1 MPTPSNHPETC
12 DLSRFRFDLATQQD
26 DTALC
31 RLASSTPMNGRFAV
45 SLRRE
50 PSFLDATRVE
60 GDFRQVLVCHDQQT
74 REIVAAGCRSI
85 RDRYINGRL
94 QPVGYLS
101 NLRIREGFRSGTL
114 LARGYRQ
121 LKSLH
126 ADGRTS
132 LYLTTVAE
140 NNHEALEVLTGNRP
154 GLPRYHPAGNLVTTV
169 IPTLAKTKT
178 RAEVDSIQPAGE
190 AEMDELVTF
199 LRTHGPCRQFFPE
212 IERNDL
218 CEPGSRFHSLRPED
232 ILVARSHGEI
242 VATMACWDQ
251 RSFRQIVVER
261 FPPLLRWT
269 RPLINAWARLS
280 GNVPL
285 PKTGTPLNCA
295 LAALLVVR
303 DNREDVLQAVI
314 SKARRQL
321 LLRNID
327 FLLVGLHERDPLL
340 ETARKIATH
349 EYCTHLFLACWAD
362 GEALVNSLDDR
373 PVYLELGCL

>member
-169 IPTLAKTKT
+169 IPTLAKTKI
-178 RAEVDSIQPAGE
+178 RVEVDSIKPARE

-303 DNREDVLQAVI
+303 DNREDVLQTLI
-314 SKARRQL
+314 LKARRQL

-362 GEALVNSLDDR
+362 GEALVNSLDGR

>member
-1 MPTPSNHPETC
+1 
-12 DLSRFRFDLATQQD
+12 
-26 DTALC
+26 
-31 RLASSTPMNGRFAV
+31 MNGRFAV

-74 REIVAAGCRSI
+74 HQIVAAGCRSI
-85 RDRYINGRL
+85 RDRYVNGRL

-101 NLRIREGFRSGTL
+101 NLRIRESFRSGAL

-132 LYLTTVAE
+132 LYLTTIAE

-154 GLPRYHPAGNLVTTV
+154 GLPRYHPAGNIVTTV
-169 IPTLAKTKT
+169 IPTLAKTKIS
-178 RAEVDSIQPAGE
+178 AEVESIKPAGPE
-190 AEMDELVTF
+190 DIDELVAF
-199 LRTHGPCRQFFPE
+199 LCTHGPSRQFFPR
-212 IERNDL
+212 IERHDL
-218 CEPGSRFHSLRPED
+218 CGPGNRFHSLRSED
-232 ILVARSHGEI
+232 ILVARSRGEI

-261 FPPLLRWT
+261 FPPLLHWT
-269 RPLINAWARLS
+269 RPLVNAWARLS

-285 PKTGTPLNCA
+285 PKTGIPLNCA

-303 DNREDVLQAVI
+303 DNCEDVLQSLIFA
-314 SKARRQL
+314 ARRQL

-327 FLLVGLHERDPLL
+327 FLLVGLHERDPVLD
-340 ETARKIATH
+340 TARRLATH

-362 GEALVNSLDDR
+362 GETLLNSLDDR
-373 PVYLELGCL
+373 PVHLELGCL